1 MDEIVRIKVE
11 NCFSQAQTYG
21 YVLPFRVDEA
31 FLEALRPLGTFQI
44 KRNYRRPFF
53 FLHLKDGSQVK
64 GMLNDTVVKAS
75 YPDERYEA
83 GMQAFE
89 ENLSHITGRKIIHE

>member
-1 MDEIVRIKVE
+1 
-11 NCFSQAQTYG
+11 
-21 YVLPFRVDEA
+21 
-31 FLEALRPLGTFQI
+31 
-44 KRNYRRPFF
+44 
-53 FLHLKDGSQVK
+53 
-64 GMLNDTVVKAS
+64 MLNDTVVKAS